1 MRPAYLADAFRRE
14 GSFRR
19 TACALQG
26 ATPPTATPASLRMP
40 RSAASTHPK
49 GHTLKGAGRQAG
61 RQAGDR
67 PMVFS
72 VEMAVDTHT
81 IKTQTV
87 SLGEPVTFEGEDAE
101 QFLREIKD
109 GPSPERIAE
118 LRAAVAAAAPD
129 RGRSANEMF
138 R

>member
-1 MRPAYLADAFRRE
+1 MVLD
-14 GSFRR
+14 
-19 TACALQG
+19 TA
-26 ATPPTATPASLRMP
+26 R
-40 RSAASTHPK
+40 
-49 GHTLKGAGRQAG
+49 
-61 RQAGDR
+61 
-67 PMVFS
+67 F
-72 VEMAVDTHT
+72 
-81 IKTQTV
+81 KTQSV

-109 GPSPERIAE
+109 GPSPERVAE

>member
-1 MRPAYLADAFRRE
+1 MVLD
-14 GSFRR
+14 
-19 TACALQG
+19 TA
-26 ATPPTATPASLRMP
+26 RFK
-40 RSAASTHPK
+40 TH
-49 GHTLKGAGRQAG
+49 
-61 RQAGDR
+61 
-67 PMVFS
+67 
-72 VEMAVDTHT
+72 
-81 IKTQTV
+81 TV

-101 QFLREIKD
+101 RFLREIKD